1 MTAKIANM
9 DDMKDDNMKKTPMS
23 SRIDGID
30 RKILSILLCEAA
42 TSKADIA
49 RKLGLAPSAISERI
63 RRLETSGFIKRYE
76 ARLDGRALGKPLLAF
91 VFVTEAKPTHGF
103 DTGQALSRVTG
114 IEELHKIAGDDC
126 YLLKVR
132 AADTDALNTVIEE
145 QINRIETVT
154 GVRTTIVLKSIAEMP
169 PMSGHDL
176 TMEI

>member
-1 MTAKIANM
+1 
-9 DDMKDDNMKKTPMS
+9 MKDDNTEKLKIS
-23 SRIDGID
+23 SRIDAID
-30 RKILSILLCEAA
+30 REILSILLTKAK

-49 RKLGLAPSAISERI
+49 RKVGLAPSAISERV
-63 RRLETSGFIKRYE
+63 RRLETSGHIKRYE
-76 ARLDGRALGKPLLAF
+76 TRLDCRTLGKPLLAF

-103 DTGQALSRVTG
+103 DTGQALSQVTG

-132 AADTDALNTVIEE
+132 AANTDDLNTVIEE

-176 TMEI
+176 SKEN